1 MSSQTCKIND
11 NTPYISLDICI
22 CKEKFEKIPI
32 ERRDLGIAGDITN
45 YSIAIVGAGTTE
57 SMKNYMHNQGIS
69 NKLNKIYEYKLMGN
83 FGIFSYLFK
92 KVEGK
97 DNGRAIGEVILETSV
112 GYIATHELTA
122 KTAKTLATRTASRL
136 GITMAGRILGSY
148 VGSVIPIGGTIVGA
162 IAGAWLAGKVE
173 EWWFSE
179 EDKQLEKDKA
189 ENERIK
195 QREIQYQNKIN
206 RINDYLI
213 RNHYVELRELTETES
228 EMLCKESSNIYSS
241 YFKTILLMLSFP
253 NYLDRDT
260 EFYKS
265 LQSQDTQKDSKEI
278 ESNNTE
284 SKKEILIK
292 PIANAIPLRLA
303 IQECYDSSKGALLKN
318 TTIYIYNHRFQRV
331 VAKGTTDSK
340 GSLQIDTISVGQEI
354 GIDKLSFI
362 VDRDNLS
369 ESNFELSKTQYA
381 TITNIQ
387 TKHKQAKEY
396 TANKIYLGFND
407 VQSKLKADYEVIR
420 LHTQKE
426 SNAITFTPQ
435 INTTDMRY
443 KQYTQ
448 FAYMTFNVMDFG
460 IDEYIANI
468 SIQNRQ
474 SSGLNRLGTGL
485 KESYPIKEEWHNKI
499 VAFFGYCDSQIH
511 TPYVKMSFM
520 QPIVIIDI
528 GDSGA
533 LHPRYE
539 QGGMKRRDIIL
550 DVIAK
555 LTKRIEQIRAYPIIL
570 GQNNESLEQRVKI
583 ANAIKHNIQDDRI
596 LLLSL
601 HIDSEESGLASGMRC
616 FYNAREYAREEEGFI
631 NKLERVKQDKN
642 NANFAHKS
650 NMYLTR
656 FAAMPSVLITLGFIS
671 NESDRAKLN
680 DKHYRLA
687 ISNSLHSA
695 ILHYITYTMA
705 KNPIQKAV

>member
-1 MSSQTCKIND
+1 MENNTQTQS
-11 NTPYISLDICI
+11 PYISLEFCS
-22 CKEKFEKIPI
+22 CKQDFTQIPI
-32 ERRDLGIAGDITN
+32 TRRDLGNTGTFIN
-45 YSIAIVGAGTTE
+45 YSMVVAGTGSSE
-57 SMKNYMHNQGIS
+57 LLSKYMDSQEIS
-69 NKLNKIYEYKLMGN
+69 KRVNTLYKYKLMGN

-97 DNGRAIGEVILETSV
+97 DNERAIKEVVFETA
-112 GYIATHELTA
+112 ATEIGGTA
-122 KTAKTLATRTASRL
+122 FRKVITSQTTKTLATKTASRL
-136 GITMAGRILGSY
+136 GITMAGRILGGY
-148 VGSVIPIGGTIVGA
+148 VGSVIPIAGTIVGA

-213 RNHYVELRELTETES
+213 RNHYVELRDLTEVES

-265 LQSQDTQKDSKEI
+265 LQSQDTQKE
-278 ESNNTE
+278 E
-284 SKKEILIK
+284 SKKEILIQ
-292 PIANAIPLRLA
+292 PIANAIPLRLE

-331 VAKGTTDSK
+331 VAKGRTDSK
-340 GSLQIDTISVGQEI
+340 GSLIIDAISVGKEI
-354 GIDKLSFI
+354 GIDKISFI

-407 VQSKLKADYEVIR
+407 MQSKLKADYEVIR
-420 LHTQKE
+420 LHAQKG
-426 SNAITFTPQ
+426 SDTITLTPQ

-448 FAYMTFNVMDFG
+448 FAYMTFDVMDFS

-485 KESYPIKEEWHNKI
+485 KESYPIKKEWHNKI

-539 QGGMKRRDIIL
+539 QGSMKRRDIIL
-550 DVIAK
+550 DVVDK
-555 LTKRIEQIRAYPIIL
+555 LKKRLEQIRAYPIIL

-583 ANAIKHNIQDDRI
+583 VNAIKHNIQNDRI

-616 FYNAREYAREEEGFI
+616 FYNAREYAREEEDFI
-631 NKLERVKQDKN
+631 ARLENIKHDKN

-650 NMYLTR
+650 NMYLAK

-671 NESDRAKLN
+671 NDSDRAKLN
-680 DKHYRLA
+680 DANYRNTLV
-687 ISNSLHSA
+687 SSLHLA
-695 ILHYITYTMA
+695 ILHHITQTMT
-705 KNPIQKAV
+705 KNPMQRAS

>member
-122 KTAKTLATRTASRL
+122 KTTKTLATKTASRL
-136 GITMAGRILGSY
+136 GITMAGRILGGY
-148 VGSVIPIGGTIVGA
+148 VGSVIPIAGTIVGA

-213 RNHYVELRELTETES
+213 RNHYVELRELTEAES
-228 EMLCKESSNIYSS
+228 EELCKESSNIYSS

-284 SKKEILIK
+284 SKKEILIQ

-340 GSLQIDTISVGQEI
+340 GSLQIDNVSVGQEI
-354 GIDKLSFI
+354 GIDKISFI

-387 TKHKQAKEY
+387 TKHK
-396 TANKIYLGFND
+396 
-407 VQSKLKADYEVIR
+407 
-420 LHTQKE
+420 
-426 SNAITFTPQ
+426 
-435 INTTDMRY
+435 
-443 KQYTQ
+443 
-448 FAYMTFNVMDFG
+448 
-460 IDEYIANI
+460 
-468 SIQNRQ
+468 
-474 SSGLNRLGTGL
+474 
-485 KESYPIKEEWHNKI
+485 
-499 VAFFGYCDSQIH
+499 
-511 TPYVKMSFM
+511 
-520 QPIVIIDI
+520 
-528 GDSGA
+528 
-533 LHPRYE
+533 
-539 QGGMKRRDIIL
+539 
-550 DVIAK
+550 
-555 LTKRIEQIRAYPIIL
+555 
-570 GQNNESLEQRVKI
+570 
-583 ANAIKHNIQDDRI
+583 
-596 LLLSL
+596 
-601 HIDSEESGLASGMRC
+601 
-616 FYNAREYAREEEGFI
+616 
-631 NKLERVKQDKN
+631 
-642 NANFAHKS
+642 KS
-650 NMYLTR
+650 
-656 FAAMPSVLITLGFIS
+656 
-671 NESDRAKLN
+671 
-680 DKHYRLA
+680 
-687 ISNSLHSA
+687 
-695 ILHYITYTMA
+695 
-705 KNPIQKAV
+705 

>member
-1 MSSQTCKIND
+1 MS
-11 NTPYISLDICI
+11 
-22 CKEKFEKIPI
+22 
-32 ERRDLGIAGDITN
+32 
-45 YSIAIVGAGTTE
+45 
-57 SMKNYMHNQGIS
+57 
-69 NKLNKIYEYKLMGN
+69 
-83 FGIFSYLFK
+83 
-92 KVEGK
+92 KVERSK
-97 DNGRAIGEVILETSV
+97 VSRESNNIESQRKNVI
-112 GYIATHELTA
+112 
-122 KTAKTLATRTASRL
+122 
-136 GITMAGRILGSY
+136 
-148 VGSVIPIGGTIVGA
+148 
-162 IAGAWLAGKVE
+162 
-173 EWWFSE
+173 SE
-179 EDKQLEKDKA
+179 
-189 ENERIK
+189 N
-195 QREIQYQNKIN
+195 
-206 RINDYLI
+206 
-213 RNHYVELRELTETES
+213 LRE
-228 EMLCKESSNIYSS
+228 
-241 YFKTILLMLSFP
+241 
-253 NYLDRDT
+253 
-260 EFYKS
+260 
-265 LQSQDTQKDSKEI
+265 
-278 ESNNTE
+278 NTE
-284 SKKEILIK
+284 SKQQSKIQ

-303 IQECYDSSKGALLKN
+303 IQECYDSAKGALLKD

-340 GSLQIDTISVGQEI
+340 GSLIIDNVSVGKER
-354 GIDKLSFI
+354 GIDKISFI

-420 LHTQKE
+420 LHAQKG
-426 SNAITFTPQ
+426 SNTITLTPQ
-435 INTTDMRY
+435 INTTDTRY

-448 FAYMTFNVMDFG
+448 FAYMTFDVMDCS

-474 SSGLNRLGTGL
+474 SSGSNRLGTGL
-485 KESYPIKEEWHNKI
+485 KESYPIKKEWHNKI
-499 VAFFGYCDSQIH
+499 VALFGYCDSQIH
-511 TPYVKMSFM
+511 TPYVKVSCM

-539 QGGMKRRDIIL
+539 QGSMKRRDIIL
-550 DVIAK
+550 DVVDK
-555 LTKRIEQIRAYPIIL
+555 LKKRVEQIRAYPIIL

-616 FYNAREYAREEEGFI
+616 FYNAREYAREEESFI

-656 FAAMPSVLITLGFIS
+656 FATMPSVLLTLGFIS

-680 DKHYRLA
+680 DTNYRNALV
-687 ISNSLHSA
+687 SSLHLA
-695 ILHYITYTMA
+695 ILHHITQTMTQ
-705 KNPIQKAV
+705 NPMQRVS

>member
-1 MSSQTCKIND
+1 MNI
-11 NTPYISLDICI
+11 
-22 CKEKFEKIPI
+22 
-32 ERRDLGIAGDITN
+32 
-45 YSIAIVGAGTTE
+45 
-57 SMKNYMHNQGIS
+57 
-69 NKLNKIYEYKLMGN
+69 KLMGN

-122 KTAKTLATRTASRL
+122 KTAKTLATRTTSRL
-136 GITMAGRILGSY
+136 GITMAGRILGGY

-162 IAGAWLAGKVE
+162 IAGAWIAGKVE

-189 ENERIK
+189 GNERIK

-213 RNHYVELRELTETES
+213 RNHYVELRDLTEVES

-265 LQSQDTQKDSKEI
+265 LQSQDTQKE
-278 ESNNTE
+278 E
-284 SKKEILIK
+284 SKKEILIQ

-303 IQECYDSSKGALLKN
+303 IQECYDSNKGALLKD

-331 VAKGTTDSK
+331 VAKGRTDSK
-340 GSLQIDTISVGQEI
+340 GYLQIDTISVGQEI

-420 LHTQKE
+420 LHAQKG

-468 SIQNRQ
+468 SI
-474 SSGLNRLGTGL
+474 
-485 KESYPIKEEWHNKI
+485 
-499 VAFFGYCDSQIH
+499 
-511 TPYVKMSFM
+511 
-520 QPIVIIDI
+520 
-528 GDSGA
+528 
-533 LHPRYE
+533 
-539 QGGMKRRDIIL
+539 
-550 DVIAK
+550 
-555 LTKRIEQIRAYPIIL
+555 
-570 GQNNESLEQRVKI
+570 
-583 ANAIKHNIQDDRI
+583 
-596 LLLSL
+596 
-601 HIDSEESGLASGMRC
+601 
-616 FYNAREYAREEEGFI
+616 
-631 NKLERVKQDKN
+631 
-642 NANFAHKS
+642 
-650 NMYLTR
+650 
-656 FAAMPSVLITLGFIS
+656 
-671 NESDRAKLN
+671 
-680 DKHYRLA
+680 
-687 ISNSLHSA
+687 
-695 ILHYITYTMA
+695 
-705 KNPIQKAV
+705 

>member
-1 MSSQTCKIND
+1 MANDKNIYSSLQVI
-11 NTPYISLDICI
+11 LDSDDLQL
-22 CKEKFEKIPI
+22 KPQSQEKDFGAVGQVFSNSVGVAGAYSQEKIKVLF
-32 ERRDLGIAGDITN
+32 DANDKLGKQ
-45 YSIAIVGAGTTE
+45 VG
-57 SMKNYMHNQGIS
+57 SRLIQV
-69 NKLNKIYEYKLMGN
+69 N
-83 FGIFSYLFK
+83 FGIFNVLYKKLEQKSNEKIAKELAIEGATGYVVAKSIETGFVIKQVAKETGK
-92 KVEGK
+92 KVGI
-97 DNGRAIGEVILETSV
+97 RAGISIAARIFTGIGT
-112 GYIATHELTA
+112 
-122 KTAKTLATRTASRL
+122 
-136 GITMAGRILGSY
+136 
-148 VGSVIPIGGTIVGA
+148 GA
-162 IAGAWLAGKVE
+162 IAGSEVPIVGTIIGAVAGGIIASKI
-173 EWWFSE
+173 
-179 EDKQLEKDKA
+179 EDKVFEDEKK
-189 ENERIK
+189 EQEKIKEINEEIK
-195 QREIQYQNKIN
+195 KIYSKIN
-206 RINDYLI
+206 RVVGYLI
-213 RNHYVELRELTETES
+213 RNHYTELRELNETEVEELFKS
-228 EMLCKESSNIYSS
+228 ASDPNES
-241 YFKTILLMLSFP
+241 YFKTILLMLSFH

-354 GIDKLSFI
+354 GIDKISFI

-420 LHTQKE
+420 LHAQKG

-555 LTKRIEQIRAYPIIL
+555 LIKRIEQIRAYPIIL

-680 DKHYRLA
+680 DINYRNALVG
-687 ISNSLHSA
+687 SLHLA
-695 ILHYITYTMA
+695 ILHHTQDMA
-705 KNPIQKAV
+705 KNPVQRVS

>member
-1 MSSQTCKIND
+1 MENKNIYKGLECHCN
-11 NTPYISLDICI
+11 
-22 CKEKFEKIPI
+22 EFEKIPI
-32 ERRDLGIAGDITN
+32 HRRELGIAGDVATYGVAITEGF
-45 YSIAIVGAGTTE
+45 AIYGAEKYLNNMNINSTTTE
-57 SMKNYMHNQGIS
+57 VA
-69 NKLNKIYEYKLMGN
+69 KLKIKMN
-83 FGIFSYLFK
+83 FGILSFLQAK
-92 KVEGK
+92 IEGK
-97 DNGRAIGEVILETSV
+97 SNERALTEVGVGIGV
-112 GYIATHELTA
+112 GYAMETKVAQLAVKTGISLLTRIATGA
-122 KTAKTLATRTASRL
+122 A
-136 GITMAGRILGSY
+136 AGAAAGSAA
-148 VGSVIPIGGTIVGA
+148 PIVGTIIGA
-162 IAGAWLAGKVE
+162 VAGALIAGVVNDIIFA
-173 EWWFSE
+173 E
-179 EDKQLEKDKA
+179 EDKQTQKDKA

-213 RNHYVELRELTETES
+213 RNHYVELRDLTEVES

-265 LQSQDTQKDSKEI
+265 LQSQDTQKE
-278 ESNNTE
+278 E
-284 SKKEILIK
+284 SKKEILIQ
-292 PIANAIPLRLA
+292 PTANAISLRLA

-331 VAKGTTDSK
+331 VAKGRTDSK
-340 GSLQIDTISVGQEI
+340 GSLIIDAISVGKEI
-354 GIDKLSFI
+354 GIDKISFI

-387 TKHKQAKEY
+387 VKHKQAKEY

-420 LHTQKE
+420 LHAQKG

-435 INTTDMRY
+435 INTSDMRY

-448 FAYMTFNVMDFG
+448 FAYMTFDVMDFS

-485 KESYPIKEEWHNKI
+485 KESYPIKKEWHNKI

-539 QGGMKRRDIIL
+539 QGSMKRRDIIL
-550 DVIAK
+550 DVVDK
-555 LTKRIEQIRAYPIIL
+555 LKKRLEQIRAYPIIL

-583 ANAIKHNIQDDRI
+583 VNAIKHNIQNDRI

-616 FYNAREYAREEEGFI
+616 FYNAREYAREEEDFI
-631 NKLERVKQDKN
+631 ARLENIKHDKN

-650 NMYLTR
+650 NMYLAK

-671 NESDRAKLN
+671 NDSDRAKLN
-680 DKHYRLA
+680 DANYRNTLV
-687 ISNSLHSA
+687 SSLHLA
-695 ILHYITYTMA
+695 ILHHITQTMT
-705 KNPIQKAV
+705 KNPMQRVS

>member
-1 MSSQTCKIND
+1 MENNTQTQS
-11 NTPYISLDICI
+11 PYISLEFCS
-22 CKEKFEKIPI
+22 CKQDFTQIPI
-32 ERRDLGIAGDITN
+32 TRRDLGNTGTFIN
-45 YSIAIVGAGTTE
+45 YSMVVAGTGSSE
-57 SMKNYMHNQGIS
+57 LLSKYMDSQEIS
-69 NKLNKIYEYKLMGN
+69 KRVNTLYKYKLMGN

-97 DNGRAIGEVILETSV
+97 DNERAIKEVVFETA
-112 GYIATHELTA
+112 ATEIGGTA
-122 KTAKTLATRTASRL
+122 FRKVITSQTTKTLATKTASRL
-136 GITMAGRILGSY
+136 GITMAGRILGGY
-148 VGSVIPIGGTIVGA
+148 VGSVIPIAGTIVGA

-179 EDKQLEKDKA
+179 EDKKLEDDKA
-189 ENERIK
+189 YNAEIDK
-195 QREIQYQNKIN
+195 QVEQYNLKIN

-213 RNHYVELRELTETES
+213 RNHYVELRDLTEVES

-265 LQSQDTQKDSKEI
+265 LQSQDTQKE
-278 ESNNTE
+278 E
-284 SKKEILIK
+284 SKKEILIQ
-292 PIANAIPLRLA
+292 PTANAISLRLA

-331 VAKGTTDSK
+331 VAKGRTDSK

-354 GIDKLSFI
+354 GIDKISFI

-387 TKHKQAKEY
+387 VKHKQAKEY

-420 LHTQKE
+420 LHAQKG

-435 INTTDMRY
+435 INTSDMRY

-448 FAYMTFNVMDFG
+448 FAYMTFDVMDFS

-485 KESYPIKEEWHNKI
+485 KESYPIKKEWHNKI

-539 QGGMKRRDIIL
+539 QGSMKRRDIIL
-550 DVIAK
+550 DVVDK
-555 LTKRIEQIRAYPIIL
+555 LKKRLEQIRAYPIIL

-583 ANAIKHNIQDDRI
+583 VNAIKHNIQNDRI

-616 FYNAREYAREEEGFI
+616 FYNAREYAREEEDFI
-631 NKLERVKQDKN
+631 ARLENIKHDKN

-650 NMYLTR
+650 NMYLAK

-671 NESDRAKLN
+671 NDSDRAKLN
-680 DKHYRLA
+680 DANYRNTLV
-687 ISNSLHSA
+687 SSLHLA
-695 ILHYITYTMA
+695 ILHHITQTMT
-705 KNPIQKAV
+705 KNPMQRVS

>member
-1 MSSQTCKIND
+1 MENNTQTQS
-11 NTPYISLDICI
+11 PYISLEFCS
-22 CKEKFEKIPI
+22 CKQDFTQIPI
-32 ERRDLGIAGDITN
+32 TRRDLGNTGTFIN
-45 YSIAIVGAGTTE
+45 YSMVVAGTGSSE
-57 SMKNYMHNQGIS
+57 LLSKYMDSQEIS
-69 NKLNKIYEYKLMGN
+69 KRVNTLYKYKLMGN

-97 DNGRAIGEVILETSV
+97 DNERAIKEVVFETA
-112 GYIATHELTA
+112 ATEIGGTA
-122 KTAKTLATRTASRL
+122 FRKVITSQTTKTLATKTASRL
-136 GITMAGRILGSY
+136 GITMAGRILGGY
-148 VGSVIPIGGTIVGA
+148 VGSVIPIAGTIVGA

-179 EDKQLEKDKA
+179 EDKKLEDDKA
-189 ENERIK
+189 YNAEIDK
-195 QREIQYQNKIN
+195 QVEQYNLKIN

-213 RNHYVELRELTETES
+213 RNHYVELRDLTEVES

-265 LQSQDTQKDSKEI
+265 LQSQDTQKE
-278 ESNNTE
+278 E
-284 SKKEILIK
+284 SKKEILIQ
-292 PIANAIPLRLA
+292 PIANAISLRLA

-331 VAKGTTDSK
+331 VAKGRTDSK

-354 GIDKLSFI
+354 GIDKISFI

-387 TKHKQAKEY
+387 VKHKQAKEY

-420 LHTQKE
+420 LHAQKG

-435 INTTDMRY
+435 INTSDMRY

-448 FAYMTFNVMDFG
+448 FAYMTFDVMDFS

-485 KESYPIKEEWHNKI
+485 KESYPIKKEWHNKI

-539 QGGMKRRDIIL
+539 QGSMKRRDIIL
-550 DVIAK
+550 DVVDK
-555 LTKRIEQIRAYPIIL
+555 LKKRLEQIRAYPIIL

-583 ANAIKHNIQDDRI
+583 VNAIKHNIQNDRI

-616 FYNAREYAREEEGFI
+616 FYNAREYAREEEDFI
-631 NKLERVKQDKN
+631 ARLENIKHDKN

-650 NMYLTR
+650 NMYLAK

-671 NESDRAKLN
+671 NDSDRAKLN
-680 DKHYRLA
+680 DANYRNTLV
-687 ISNSLHSA
+687 SSLHLA
-695 ILHYITYTMA
+695 ILHHITQTMT
-705 KNPIQKAV
+705 KNPMQRVS

>member
-1 MSSQTCKIND
+1 MNKQQSI
-11 NTPYISLDICI
+11 YASLNVCQCEFD
-22 CKEKFEKIPI
+22 KNLPQKQKTFN
-32 ERRDLGIAGDITN
+32 DLGNATENFLNIYLPANAGFVSAMSDTIYPRNRPFYVPNIPTITLGVNYGVIA
-45 YSIAIVGAGTTE
+45 
-57 SMKNYMHNQGIS
+57 
-69 NKLNKIYEYKLMGN
+69 
-83 FGIFSYLFK
+83 YLFK
-92 KVEGK
+92 KAEGK
-97 DNGRAIGEVILETSV
+97 SDGRAAGEATLEFIASWQGGNLG
-112 GYIATHELTA
+112 GYATQ
-122 KTAKTLATRTASRL
+122 KLATKAASRF
-136 GITMAGRILGSY
+136 GIAMAGRILGGY

-213 RNHYVELRELTETES
+213 RNHYVELRDLTEVES

-265 LQSQDTQKDSKEI
+265 LQSQDTQKE
-278 ESNNTE
+278 E
-284 SKKEILIK
+284 SKKEILIQS
-292 PIANAIPLRLA
+292 IANAIPLRLE
-303 IQECYDSSKGALLKN
+303 IQECYDSNKGALLKD
-318 TTIYIYNHRFQRV
+318 TTIYIYNHRFQRI
-331 VAKGTTDSK
+331 VAKGRTDSK
-340 GSLQIDTISVGQEI
+340 GYLQIDNVSVGQEI

-369 ESNFELSKTQYA
+369 ESNFELSKTQYV

-387 TKHKQAKEY
+387 TKHKKAKEY
-396 TANKIYLGFND
+396 KNAKLYLGFND
-407 VQSKLKADYEVIR
+407 VQSKLKSDYEVIR
-420 LHTQKE
+420 LHAQKG

-435 INTTDMRY
+435 INTSDMRY

-448 FAYMTFNVMDFG
+448 FASMTFDVMDFS

-499 VAFFGYCDSQIH
+499 VAFFAYCDSQIH

-528 GDSGA
+528 GDGGA

-539 QGGMKRRDIIL
+539 QGSMKRRDIIL

-583 ANAIKHNIQDDRI
+583 VNAIKHNIQNDRI

-601 HIDSEESGLASGMRC
+601 HIDSEGSGLASGMRC
-616 FYNAREYAREEEGFI
+616 FYNAREYAREEEDFI
-631 NKLERVKQDKN
+631 ARLENIKHDKN

-650 NMYLTR
+650 NMYLAK

-671 NESDRAKLN
+671 NDSDRAKLN

>member
-1 MSSQTCKIND
+1 MENNTQTQS
-11 NTPYISLDICI
+11 PYISLEFCS
-22 CKEKFEKIPI
+22 CKQDFTQIPI
-32 ERRDLGIAGDITN
+32 TRRDLGNTGTFIN
-45 YSIAIVGAGTTE
+45 YSMVVAGTGSSE
-57 SMKNYMHNQGIS
+57 LLSKYMDSQEIS
-69 NKLNKIYEYKLMGN
+69 KRVNTLYKYKLMGN

-97 DNGRAIGEVILETSV
+97 DNERAIKEVVFETA
-112 GYIATHELTA
+112 ATEIGGTA
-122 KTAKTLATRTASRL
+122 FRKVITSQTTKTLATKTASRL
-136 GITMAGRILGSY
+136 GITMAGRILGGY
-148 VGSVIPIGGTIVGA
+148 VGSVIPIAGTIVGA

-213 RNHYVELRELTETES
+213 RNHYVELRDLTEVES

-265 LQSQDTQKDSKEI
+265 LQSQDTQKE
-278 ESNNTE
+278 E
-284 SKKEILIK
+284 SKKEILIQ
-292 PIANAIPLRLA
+292 PIANAIPLRLE

-331 VAKGTTDSK
+331 VAKGRTDSK
-340 GSLQIDTISVGQEI
+340 GSLIIDAISVGKEI
-354 GIDKLSFI
+354 GIDKISFI

-387 TKHKQAKEY
+387 VKHKQAKEY

-420 LHTQKE
+420 LHAQKG

-435 INTTDMRY
+435 INTSDMRY

-448 FAYMTFNVMDFG
+448 FAYMTFDVMDCS

-485 KESYPIKEEWHNKI
+485 KESYPIKKEWHNKI

-539 QGGMKRRDIIL
+539 QGSMKRRDIIL
-550 DVIAK
+550 DVVDK
-555 LTKRIEQIRAYPIIL
+555 LKKRLEQIRAYPIIL

-583 ANAIKHNIQDDRI
+583 VNAIKHNIQNDRI

-616 FYNAREYAREEEGFI
+616 FYNAREYAREEEDFI
-631 NKLERVKQDKN
+631 ARLENIKHDKN

-650 NMYLTR
+650 NMYLAK

-671 NESDRAKLN
+671 NDSDRAKLN
-680 DKHYRLA
+680 DANYRNTLV
-687 ISNSLHSA
+687 SSLHLA
-695 ILHYITYTMA
+695 ILHHITQTMT
-705 KNPIQKAV
+705 KNPMQRAS

>member
-1 MSSQTCKIND
+1 MYKSLCICSPEFERIPIHRRELGMAGDVISHTLTIGGAFADYKMDKFLESQKASNSIRNFSTLKIN
-11 NTPYISLDICI
+11 
-22 CKEKFEKIPI
+22 
-32 ERRDLGIAGDITN
+32 A
-45 YSIAIVGAGTTE
+45 
-57 SMKNYMHNQGIS
+57 
-69 NKLNKIYEYKLMGN
+69 N
-83 FGIFSYLFK
+83 FGILSFLYK
-92 KVEGK
+92 KAEGK
-97 DNGRAIGEVILETSV
+97 SNERAGIETGIESGIGF
-112 GYIATHELTA
+112 
-122 KTAKTLATRTASRL
+122 
-136 GITMAGRILGSY
+136 
-148 VGSVIPIGGTIVGA
+148 
-162 IAGAWLAGKVE
+162 LAGKATQTRLATKVGVSLLTRIATGAAAGAAVGSS
-173 EWWFSE
+173 FPIVGTIIGAVAGALIAGVVNDIIFAE
-179 EDKQLEKDKA
+179 EDSQLEKDKA

-195 QREIQYQNKIN
+195 QREKEYQNKIN

-213 RNHYVELRELTETES
+213 RNHYVELRELSESES

-241 YFKTILLMLSFP
+241 YFKTILLMLSFH

-318 TTIYIYNHRFQRV
+318 TTIYIYNYRFQRV

-354 GIDKLSFI
+354 GIDKISFI

-420 LHTQKE
+420 LHAQKG

-435 INTTDMRY
+435 INTTDVRY

-485 KESYPIKEEWHNKI
+485 KESYPIKEKWHNKI

-539 QGGMKRRDIIL
+539 QGSMKRRDIIL

-671 NESDRAKLN
+671 NESDKAKLN
-680 DKHYRLA
+680 DINYRNALVG
-687 ISNSLHSA
+687 SLHLA
-695 ILHYITYTMA
+695 ILHHTQDMA
-705 KNPIQKAV
+705 KNPVQRVS